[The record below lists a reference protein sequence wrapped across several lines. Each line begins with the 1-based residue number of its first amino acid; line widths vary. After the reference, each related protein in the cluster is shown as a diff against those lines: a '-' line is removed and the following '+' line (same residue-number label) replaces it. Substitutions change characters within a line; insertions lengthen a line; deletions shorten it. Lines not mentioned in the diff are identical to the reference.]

1 MHIVA
6 QIFGAIIAAYAT
18 RHVAIKDLASLEG
31 TYWGLHYLDLLAT
44 ALAGYFG
51 VVAALDAPWWAFLA
65 GLGPVIV
72 WSGVLLGRILHRRHA
87 SRKLAEQYLEVCPQG
102 TLTPTTNFVEAVSI
116 ALHRCRLTD
125 ASRLIHF
132 PFDALKRVFATR
144 VHLTGWLNFE
154 DFRSECTAFWAFG
167 DKCDMR
173 ARAGL
178 FAFVD
183 PSAVIQS
190 RRWLREYAVLWKRS
204 YSLKGTDLVN
214 LIRLIWKNRILDRAI
229 QLDCTRRALGS
240 FKTKPRLAKTL
251 CLTLCSE
258 HPDDVWVKDRLL
270 PKLDCLKGFD
280 PKPVDP
286 LEELDIASW
295 DVQGGER
302 ECLICRSRP
311 ANSFDLRKL
320 FRKHFGKLPRN
331 FRSRY
336 CEACRLDTLEDLEEE
351 AEMLQ
356 RSGGHQDDTPL
367 DGVIVQ
373 A

>member
-1 MHIVA
+1 
-6 QIFGAIIAAYAT
+6 
-18 RHVAIKDLASLEG
+18 
-31 TYWGLHYLDLLAT
+31 
-44 ALAGYFG
+44 
-51 VVAALDAPWWAFLA
+51 
-65 GLGPVIV
+65 
-72 WSGVLLGRILHRRHA
+72 
-87 SRKLAEQYLEVCPQG
+87 
-102 TLTPTTNFVEAVSI
+102 
-116 ALHRCRLTD
+116 
-125 ASRLIHF
+125 
-132 PFDALKRVFATR
+132 
-144 VHLTGWLNFE
+144 
-154 DFRSECTAFWAFG
+154 
-167 DKCDMR
+167 MR

-258 HPDDVWVKDRLL
+258 HPDDAWVKDRLL

-295 DVQGGER
+295 DIQGSGR
-302 ECLICRSRP
+302 ECLVCRDRP
-311 ANSFDLRKL
+311 V
-320 FRKHFGKLPRN
+320 GKL
-331 FRSRY
+331 SRLERLLRIVSTRLY
-336 CEACRLDTLEDLEEE
+336 EKLRPHHCSLCHLDTLEDLKIEDDVPGG
-351 AEMLQ
+351 ADGQ
-356 RSGGHQDDTPL
+356 RQQVPLSG
-367 DGVIVQ
+367 IVVE
-373 A
+373 